1 MSTRSLHVIDAIPT
15 DRDRG
20 SAKRT
25 WAASQVGNREGAEKK
40 SGEAQ
45 MRVGDL
51 AERSGKTVRAI
62 HLYEELGLLSPST
75 RSAGGYRMY
84 GEDALLRIRL
94 IQTLQDLG
102 LSLPEIRDALASW
115 LSDKRAKTTTA
126 KMHAF
131 FKEKIAAITE
141 QMERLR
147 RLERELHASVAY
159 LERCGDVCEPARE
172 IESCGVCDLNH
183 FSCTLHAGEDA
194 VPPLVRGFRDHEP
207 RKSEPR
213 SALAK
218 QDEVLLEPKNSTNVR
233 ESTNTRPLSRSRSS
247 KTRPLQKVAATNRS
261 S

>member
-1 MSTRSLHVIDAIPT
+1 MSTRSLYVLDAFVPT

-20 SAKRT
+20 SEGRRYANRT
-25 WAASQVGNREGAEKK
+25 WAAADAGKRQGAENK
-40 SGEAQ
+40 SDEPP

-51 AERSGKTVRAI
+51 ADRSGKTVRAI
-62 HLYEELGLLSPST
+62 HLYEELGLLTPST

-84 GEDALLRIRL
+84 SEDALLRIRL

-115 LSDKRAKTTTA
+115 LSDKRAKATTA

-172 IESCGVCDLNH
+172 IESCGVCDLNQ

-194 VPPLVRGFRDHEP
+194 VPPLVRGFRDHAP
-207 RKSEPR
+207 KRI
-213 SALAK
+213 SAT
-218 QDEVLLEPKNSTNVR
+218 KNSSKVR
-233 ESTNTRPLSRSRSS
+233 ESANARSS
-247 KTRPLQKVAATNRS
+247 KTRPSPKVAATNRS